1 MSTQLLSYP
10 ALASIAVPRRT
21 PKTQCV
27 LYYTVTVR
35 VTTVHI
41 SLITKGFDEIRGFQD
56 TQCSDP
62 HEIATSDYRYFPESW
77 FHTRNGNLSS
87 VWESLEHI
95 FMLLLVLVTGAHFWF
110 HARNRFFQSICESL
124 KRNFMFCLVLVG
136 YCLLWRLLVI
146 TKVTKINCNQR
157 FLRVLMKSMD
167 FKILDVVIITRSRLQ
182 TGAHLVSHQK

>member
-95 FMLLLVLVTGAHFWF
+95 FMLLLVLV
-110 HARNRFFQSICESL
+110 
-124 KRNFMFCLVLVG
+124 G